1 MKSQEQRDSPR
12 SPGEL
17 NLHRPPRPAQ
27 PRAHGQGGCSER
39 NWGEG
44 KGRAGI
50 VVGVGTVAER
60 TIRSLAVFFLEGRR
74 PGRRR
79 KAQEL
84 GVVVSSSCLPAFSSC
99 QRARAWGSPALPSA
113 KAGVYFTPLPAPT
126 KKKKTQKNQNCGMSC
141 PGKRAWREKKG
152 WKSQTRV
159 LFIDSVLTNIQA
171 HNKGAGVEGRLGVGG
186 TSSRWPVAVKT
197 TGVPPPTL
205 HSICEPG
212 PQWEV
217 PSSL

>member
-50 VVGVGTVAER
+50 VVSVGTVAER

-113 KAGVYFTPLPAPT
+113 KAGVYFTLLPAPT
-126 KKKKTQKNQNCGMSC
+126 KTKQNKTGMSC

-159 LFIDSVLTNIQA
+159 LFTDSVLTNIQA
-171 HNKGAGVEGRLGVGG
+171 HNKGARVEGRLRVGG
-186 TSSRWPVAVKT
+186 KSSRWPVAVKT
-197 TGVPPPTL
+197 TGVPSPTL

-212 PQWEV
+212 PQREV
-217 PSSL
+217 PSSLQ

>member
-1 MKSQEQRDSPR
+1 MIYTFIPRSDLWRKYLPFPKGLILVLKKNIELGQGIGLHKSHWSMKSLEQRDSPR

-60 TIRSLAVFFLEGRR
+60 TTRSLAVFFLEGRR

-84 GVVVSSSCLPAFSSC
+84 GVVVSSSCFPAFSSC
-99 QRARAWGSPALPSA
+99 QRARTWGSPALPSA
-113 KAGVYFTPLPAPT
+113 IAGVYSTPPQAPT
-126 KKKKTQKNQNCGMSC
+126 KKKNKKKQKPPGMSC
-141 PGKRAWREKKG
+141 PGKRA
-152 WKSQTRV
+152 
-159 LFIDSVLTNIQA
+159 
-171 HNKGAGVEGRLGVGG
+171 
-186 TSSRWPVAVKT
+186 
-197 TGVPPPTL
+197 
-205 HSICEPG
+205 
-212 PQWEV
+212 
-217 PSSL
+217 